1 MPQFDRSRGG
11 VRGALPLALILLAA
25 LVTGCA
31 GLQSL
36 EPPEVS
42 VVSLKPVAATLM
54 EQRFEVGLRVLN
66 PNNRDI
72 DVKGLDFELDI
83 NGSRLARG
91 VTAEEFTLPRL
102 GETVATVDL
111 TTSTLDIIQRAMT
124 LSNGQ
129 TLEYRLRGRV
139 HLGGLA
145 GTLPFDETGQIS
157 MGQNG
162 TTTL

>member
-83 NGSRLARG
+83 NGTPGAWHDADCTQSQPFICEL
-91 VTAEEFTLPRL
+91 LP
-102 GETVATVDL
+102 
-111 TTSTLDIIQRAMT
+111 
-124 LSNGQ
+124 
-129 TLEYRLRGRV
+129 
-139 HLGGLA
+139 
-145 GTLPFDETGQIS
+145 
-157 MGQNG
+157 
-162 TTTL
+162 